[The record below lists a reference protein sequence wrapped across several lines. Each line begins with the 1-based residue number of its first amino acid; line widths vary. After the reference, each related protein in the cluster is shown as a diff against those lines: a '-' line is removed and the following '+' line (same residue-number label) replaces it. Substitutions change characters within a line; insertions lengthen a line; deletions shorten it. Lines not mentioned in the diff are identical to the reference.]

1 LLLCLRKSGDESPHS
16 KAPEPFEM
24 ELTDE
29 SILLRPY
36 VEADAEHLY
45 AAVRESIPE
54 VSRWL
59 AWCHENYSID
69 ESRNFITARQLA
81 SQGDEWYSFAV
92 FEKSSEV
99 FIGGV
104 GINFVNRVHQFANL
118 GYWVRTSAAGRGF
131 ATRATRLAAR
141 FGFERLGLRRIEIV
155 AAIDN
160 LASQRVAEK
169 AGAIRESVARKRL
182 LIHGESHDAVIY
194 SLIPEDFGLPT
205 GL

>member
-1 LLLCLRKSGDESPHS
+1 
-16 KAPEPFEM
+16 M

-45 AAVRESIPE
+45 AAVRESISE

-59 AWCHENYSID
+59 PWCHENYSID

-169 AGAIRESVARKRL
+169 AGAIRECVARKRL
-182 LIHGESHDAVIY
+182 LIRGESHDAVIY
-194 SLIPEDFGLPT
+194 SLIPEDFELPT

>member
-1 LLLCLRKSGDESPHS
+1 
-16 KAPEPFEM
+16 M
-24 ELTDE
+24 ELSDE

-36 VEADAEHLY
+36 GEADAEHLY

-59 AWCHENYSID
+59 AWCHENYSLE
-69 ESRNFITARQLA
+69 ESRGFIAARELA
-81 SQGDEWYSFAV
+81 SQGDEWYSFAI
-92 FEKSSEV
+92 FEKSSDV

-104 GINFVNRVHQFANL
+104 GINFINRVHQFANL
-118 GYWVRTSAAGRGF
+118 GYWIRTSAAGRGF
-131 ATRATRLAAR
+131 ATRATRLAAQ

-160 LASQRVAEK
+160 IGSQRVAEK
-169 AGAIRESVARKRL
+169 AGATRESVARQRL
-182 LIHGESHDAVIY
+182 LIQGESHDAVVY
-194 SLIPEDFGLPT
+194 SLIPADFGLPT